1 MKTTPDDPAQLPGAT
16 EEIVLAKGVG
26 PAKSP
31 SWGNKGSS
39 AHAAPSSLSGPPP
52 RTAAAC
58 RRGPASNRGNEFI
71 MLQSLHFHH
80 AQISP

>member
-16 EEIVLAKGVG
+16 EEIVPMKGVG

-31 SWGNKGSS
+31 LWGNKGWS
-39 AHAAPSSLSGPPP
+39 AAGVHPPARRP
-52 RTAAAC
+52 CLPAAAVG
-58 RRGPASNRGNEFI
+58 RRGSDSNRGNEFI

>member
-16 EEIVLAKGVG
+16 EEIVFAEGVG
-26 PAKSP
+26 LANLSY
-31 SWGNKGSS
+31 WANKGSPACGS
-39 AHAAPSSLSGPPP
+39 PSSPSGQPPG
-52 RTAAAC
+52 TAAVC

-71 MLQSLHFHH
+71 MLPSLHFHQ